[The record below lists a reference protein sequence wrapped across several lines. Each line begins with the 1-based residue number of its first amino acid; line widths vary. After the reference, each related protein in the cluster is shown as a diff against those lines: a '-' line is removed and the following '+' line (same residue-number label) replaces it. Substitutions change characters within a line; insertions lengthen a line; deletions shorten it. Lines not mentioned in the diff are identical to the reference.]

1 MENKIIKN
9 LNSAFKAIDQGRDIE
24 GLIPSFINLFDVEPK
39 PSAKETLDA
48 INKTKQLR
56 ATFFQTLFGNI
67 SFGDAIQEDYMRRYD
82 YNDIYNTLQSKDLD
96 RFTLSDERQ
105 RIKIKRLLNKL
116 DTQNYSS
123 NIPIQTFTQDE
134 VTLFTKIIDKVTV
147 PKTQRAAVDFR
158 DQLSRMTTTSATA
171 LKNRKNTYQFWT
183 NVEKNFDA
191 LIKQLNDSGIEYEG
205 DVPSYIVSM
214 GPVTL
219 REIVNPKSPIIV
231 DVIRNKYIQEEIE
244 EEIEYV
250 GTGVFNESGI
260 EGFTAEVGQKGDRE
274 YISALQ
280 SIKEGLDSIEGAMIS
295 GDEIILDPILAIIL
309 QDEELPVVL
318 DSEQI
323 KVNVERVMQGL
334 RDNVDEEDL
343 EFLQQTFDEY
353 KNTMEK
359 NLKMYEP
366 IIRKLYKFA
375 IMDGPEFSRAVLN
388 EAFEDEKGKTI
399 RGTYDILTAEYS
411 NGKYSVVSK
420 KFTRYGD
427 LVDYINTETN
437 KFMKYL
443 TTQFDVESWTVG
455 DKTVYT
461 TPQPRRMKRETRL
474 TGGGTPII
482 PVRRAERRDVPKN
495 LSKLVDA
502 IQDYYIKPFSVDINL
517 DDLPN
522 FTKSQEYKSVER
534 LLSKDLVSLLAAEF
548 ASGRQRPQYTKDMFL
563 QINAF
568 LKLANQGQL
577 EVYDGEIKTNSEL
590 FISSMTNLLQPVGR
604 DNYEPVIKNIT
615 ILIGAK
621 LNSVWSDSIDSKKQK
636 TPTFQNRPLTYWA
649 NKYDDLVDA
658 GQDPSISFVNLARL
672 FEDEVIREYLE
683 SDGAVSPRKESDDVV
698 RIIYGTN
705 GIVDNLMKAG
715 ETLSKMASVVLQS
728 YDLIRKSQGLPIHVG
743 YLDLHSSEDMEYII
757 DKIDSKYNLDIY
769 GKDID
774 KIVKSSMTMKEL
786 VSTLG
791 IPHEVVYHIRGMFR

>member
-1 MENKIIKN
+1 VNDKIIKS
-9 LNSAFKAIDQGRDIE
+9 LNGAFKALDQNRDIE
-24 GLIPSFINLFDVEPK
+24 ALIPSFINLFDTEPK
-39 PSAKETLDA
+39 PTAKETLAA
-48 INKTKQLR
+48 IKKTKELR
-56 ATFFQTLFGNI
+56 ASFFQTLFLGVV
-67 SFGDAIQEDYMRRYD
+67 FDDVMQTDYSKRRD
-82 YNDIYNTLQSKDLD
+82 YNDMSSVLQNKDLD

-116 DTQNYSS
+116 DTQNFSS
-123 NIPIQTFTQDE
+123 NIPIQTFTEEE
-134 VTLFTKIIDKVTV
+134 VRLFTQLIDKVTT
-147 PKTQRAAVDFR
+147 PRTQRAKVDFR
-158 DQLSRMTTTSATA
+158 DFTSRITTTSATA
-171 LKNRKNTYQFWT
+171 LNNRKRTYDFWQVME
-183 NVEKNFDA
+183 NNFEG
-191 LIKQLNDSGIEYEG
+191 LIKQLNDSGVEYEG

-219 REIVNPKSPIIV
+219 RKIINPKSPIV
-231 DVIRNKYIQEEIE
+231 LDVIRNKYIQEELE

-250 GTGVFNESGI
+250 GTGIFTD
-260 EGFTAEVGQKGDRE
+260 EGMEGYTAEIGQKDDRE

-323 KVNVERVMQGL
+323 KVNVERIMQGL

-343 EFLQQTFDEY
+343 EFLQQTFDQY
-353 KNTMEK
+353 KKTMEK

-366 IIRKLYKFA
+366 IIKKLYKFA

-388 EAFEDEKGKTI
+388 ETFEDEQGKTI

-411 NGKYSVVSK
+411 NGNYSVVAK
-420 KFTRYGD
+420 KFTKYGD
-427 LVDYINTETN
+427 LVDYVNTETN
-437 KFMKYL
+437 KFMKFL
-443 TTQFDVESWTVG
+443 TSEFDVESWTVG
-455 DKTVYT
+455 DKTVFT
-461 TPQPRRMKRETRL
+461 SPQPKRVKRETRL

-495 LSKLVDA
+495 MSKLVDA
-502 IQDYYIKPFSVDINL
+502 ITDYYYGPLTKDINL

-522 FTKSQEYKSVER
+522 FTKTQEYKSLER
-534 LLSKDLVSLLAAEF
+534 LLSNDVISSLAAEI

-577 EVYDGEIKTNSEL
+577 EVYDAEIKTNAEL
-590 FISSMTNLLQPVGR
+590 FISALTNLLQPIGR
-604 DNYEPVIKNIT
+604 ERYQDITKNLS

-621 LNSVWSDSIDSKKQK
+621 LHTVWSDSIKSKNQSV
-636 TPTFQNRPLTYWA
+636 PNFQNRPLTYWA
-649 NKYDDLVDA
+649 SKFNTLLEK
-658 GQDPSISFVNLARL
+658 GQDPSISFVNMARL
-672 FEDEVIREYLE
+672 FEDSVIKEYLE
-683 SDGAVSPRKESDDVV
+683 SEGAVSPRAESDDVV

-705 GIVDNLMKAG
+705 GIIDNLMKAG
-715 ETLSKMASVVLQS
+715 ENLSKMASVVLQS
-728 YDLIRKSQGLPIHVG
+728 YDLIRKSKGMPTHVG
-743 YLDLHSSEDMEYII
+743 YLDLHSPEDMEYII

-769 GKDID
+769 GKDVD